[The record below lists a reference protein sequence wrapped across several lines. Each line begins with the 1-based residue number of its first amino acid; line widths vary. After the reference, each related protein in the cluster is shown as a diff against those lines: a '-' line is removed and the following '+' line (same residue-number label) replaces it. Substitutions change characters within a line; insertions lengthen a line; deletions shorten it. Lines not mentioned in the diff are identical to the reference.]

1 MEDKAKSFVR
11 FLPSKIFE
19 ILLIFISLV
28 FELIIAPKIS
38 QKITIMKKS

>member
-28 FELIIAPKIS
+28 LN
-38 QKITIMKKS
+38 